1 MNYRSQNVLMFT
13 LLLIAFIFLG
23 FNSDKPI
30 ENKEWKL
37 VTSGLD
43 FPEGPAWDGN
53 KTLYASNCY
62 GSWITRVTDG
72 RFDTLKLESSSAI
85 GKTNG
90 LTFSKDGNIIAC
102 DYGIGA
108 ILSISPSGKVDT
120 LIDGYKGVKLNRPN
134 DLIIDKNGNLY
145 FSDPKSYGKDKLDGR
160 LFHYN
165 FKTSKL
171 TLLVDSL
178 AFPNGINISPNGK
191 LYLSESAKN
200 QILSFDILDNGT
212 VANKS
217 VFVTLPNGDPDGLD
231 FDSAGNLY
239 AAHYGT
245 GTLFIISPN
254 GKILEEIKTPGKK
267 PTNIEFGGDD
277 LKTLY
282 LTEVETNSIYKIR
295 TNIKGYKN

>member
-1 MNYRSQNVLMFT
+1 MNYRSKNI
-13 LLLIAFIFLG
+13 LLFGLLFIAILFLG
-23 FNSDKPI
+23 FSSDKLI
-30 ENKEWKL
+30 ENTEWKL
-37 VTSGLD
+37 VATGLD
-43 FPEGPAWDGN
+43 FPEGPTWDGSE
-53 KTLYASNCY
+53 TLYASNCY
-62 GSWITRVTDG
+62 GSWITKIHNG
-72 RFDTLKLESSSAI
+72 KFDTLRLNSNSSI

-90 LTFSKDGNIIAC
+90 LSISKEGNIIAC
-102 DYGIGA
+102 DYGLGA
-108 ILSISPSGKVDT
+108 ILSISPNGEVST
-120 LIDGYKGVKLNRPN
+120 LIDGYKGAKLNRPN
-134 DLIIDKNGNLY
+134 DIVIDKNGNLY

-200 QILSFDILDNGT
+200 QILTFDILDDGT
-212 VANKS
+212 VANMS
-217 VFVTLPNGDPDGLD
+217 VLVSLPNGDPDGID
-231 FDSAGNLY
+231 FDVDGNLY

-245 GTLFIISPN
+245 GTLFIISPE

-267 PTNIEFGGDD
+267 PTNVEFGGDD
-277 LKTLY
+277 LRTLY

-295 TNIKGYKN
+295 TNRKGYKN